1 MLAIK
6 VCYDTCPEVTAAFAK
21 CLETP
26 TGNLT
31 ARGFT
36 VRVVVSVWLA
46 IKLTE
51 ACVSPVY
58 LVTLESTKQHLEREN
73 VKSVHRTAKHYLLV
87 RRVSMRQD
95 YYRAVSD
102 PNL

>member
-1 MLAIK
+1 MIK
-6 VCYDTCPEVTAAFAK
+6 EMEYALLMPFHQMKNLLVFA
-21 CLETP
+21 
-26 TGNLT
+26 NLM

-46 IKLTE
+46 IKRTE
-51 ACVSPVY
+51 AIVSPVY
-58 LVTLESTKQHLEREN
+58 LVPLESTKQHLEREN

>member
-1 MLAIK
+1 MTNLL
-6 VCYDTCPEVTAAFAK
+6 VFA
-21 CLETP
+21 
-26 TGNLT
+26 NLT

-95 YYRAVSD
+95 YYRVVSD